1 MIKGQFDELFGSRVQ
16 YVIKRGEASSGEVV
30 IQNDL
35 AAQIL
40 IALYNEQ
47 PFLAHRKFALFDQE
61 YKTVFHPRISAAHI
75 YLGWIIWDEVGEH
88 LSELESDLIAR
99 YALTRFVLVFL
110 VGKIMR
116 ETDVGEA
123 LLVSPQDYIVDDE
136 AKIRTAIGRLVGD
149 ILVDFNG
156 YVREKEEEV
165 GYFDYKT
172 RFKSQTAIRDIA
184 EDVLRGHQ
192 RAVRRNAD
200 VAFHLDS

>member
-1 MIKGQFDELFGSRVQ
+1 MNSSGRVQ
-16 YVIKRGEASSGEVV
+16 YVIKRGETATGEVV

-61 YKTVFHPRISAAHI
+61 YKTVFHPRISAANI
-75 YLGWIIWDEVGEH
+75 YLGWIIWDEVGKH
-88 LSELESDLIAR
+88 LDEIENPLIAR
-99 YALTRFVLVFL
+99 YALTSFVLVFL
-110 VGKIMR
+110 VGRIMR
-116 ETDVGEA
+116 ETEVGKA
-123 LLVSPQDYIVDDE
+123 LLEAPLEYVRDDE
-136 AKIRTAIGRLVGD
+136 AQVRTAIGRLVGD

-156 YVREKEEEV
+156 YIREKEDET

-172 RFKSQTAIRDIA
+172 RFKSQSAIREIT

-192 RAVRRNAD
+192 RAVRRNED
-200 VAFHLDS
+200 VAFHL